1 MQEITWQ
8 DRGRMTLCSK
18 GWPEF
23 PLIEPV
29 PGLYRLVL
37 DSGWVYIGEA
47 KNLQYRL
54 ADYRTGN
61 TGLIQETRV
70 HAALREAGGAAVS
83 IYTAP
88 HLVEKTSR
96 CMIEADAVRTARE
109 AGLRV
114 LNGAQVT
121 EPYCIQHDIKF
132 HELQLSKL
140 RAKLATI
147 EAKLAAGHEKAT
159 TSLPGNL

>member
-8 DRGRMTLCSK
+8 DRGRMALCSK
-18 GWPEF
+18 GWPKF
-23 PLIEPV
+23 PFIEQV

-54 ADYRTGN
+54 DNYRTGN

-70 HAALREAGGAAVS
+70 HTALREAGGATVS
-83 IYTAP
+83 IFTAP

-96 CMIEADAVRTARE
+96 CMIETDAVRAARN
-109 AGLRV
+109 AGQKV
-114 LNGAQVT
+114 LNGAQAN
-121 EPYCIQHDIKF
+121 EPYVIHLDIKF
-132 HELQLSKL
+132 HELEIAKL
-140 RAKLATI
+140 RAKLA
-147 EAKLAAGHEKAT
+147 KLAGAVIDEARQAI
-159 TSLPGNL
+159 

>member
-1 MQEITWQ
+1 MKAIPWQ
-8 DRGRMTLCSK
+8 DRGRTTLCSK
-18 GWPEF
+18 GWPKF
-23 PLIEPV
+23 PLIEQV

-70 HAALREAGGAAVS
+70 HVALREAGGAAVA
-83 IYTAP
+83 IFTAP

-96 CMIEADAVRTARE
+96 CMLEADAVLAARQ
-109 AGLRV
+109 AGHKV
-114 LNGAQVT
+114 LNGAQAT
-121 EPYCIQHDIKF
+121 EPYGIHLDIKF
-132 HELQLSKL
+132 HELQIAKL
-140 RAKLATI
+140 RAKLAQI
-147 EAKLAAGHEKAT
+147 EAGVTDKTYEEGQPLA
-159 TSLPGNL
+159 